1 MESIWKQSER
11 RNHFDSLEKNI
22 KTDVLV
28 IGGGMAEV
36 LCAFQLQWAGVP
48 CVLVETKT
56 LGSGITGNTTAKI
69 SSQHGLFYQELLRR
83 LGREQAKLYWQA
95 NEQALAQYRNLCREI
110 DCDLEEKISF
120 VCSRS
125 DREAIRREAQA
136 LKQMGVPVQFT
147 EQLPLPFPVCGAVGY
162 SKQAQFHPM
171 KFLDAIS
178 RELTV
183 YEHTMVRELKGTTA
197 ITNRGKIT
205 AQKIIV
211 ATHFPFINTHGSYF
225 LKMYQYRSYVIA
237 LKGAQDVNGIY
248 IDEDKNGVSLRN
260 YGELLLIGGGGHR
273 TGKQGGNWQ
282 QLREF
287 ARQYYPGAV
296 ETTHWAT
303 QDCMTLDGMPY
314 IGQYSAATPNVYVAT
329 GFNKWGMTTSMV
341 AATLLTD
348 LIQGKNN
355 PFVELFSPSRGI
367 LQPQLA
373 RNAWEAAIGFLT
385 PTLRRCPHLGCAL
398 KWNPQEHSWDCS
410 CHGSRFTETGQLI
423 DNPAAG
429 DWKRK

>member
-1 MESIWKQSER
+1 
-11 RNHFDSLEKNI
+11 
-22 KTDVLV
+22 
-28 IGGGMAEV
+28 MAGV

-48 CVLVETKT
+48 CVLVEAKT

-69 SSQHGLFYQELLRR
+69 SSQHGLIYQELLRR

-197 ITNRGKIT
+197 ITNREKIT
-205 AQKIIV
+205 A
-211 ATHFPFINTHGSYF
+211 
-225 LKMYQYRSYVIA
+225 
-237 LKGAQDVNGIY
+237 
-248 IDEDKNGVSLRN
+248 
-260 YGELLLIGGGGHR
+260 
-273 TGKQGGNWQ
+273 
-282 QLREF
+282 
-287 ARQYYPGAV
+287 
-296 ETTHWAT
+296 
-303 QDCMTLDGMPY
+303 
-314 IGQYSAATPNVYVAT
+314 
-329 GFNKWGMTTSMV
+329 
-341 AATLLTD
+341 
-348 LIQGKNN
+348 
-355 PFVELFSPSRGI
+355 
-367 LQPQLA
+367 
-373 RNAWEAAIGFLT
+373 
-385 PTLRRCPHLGCAL
+385 
-398 KWNPQEHSWDCS
+398 
-410 CHGSRFTETGQLI
+410 
-423 DNPAAG
+423 
-429 DWKRK
+429 